1 MIGNVGTGNNED
13 DQLGTDSIMW
23 LIMKIWSTEEESI
36 MIQPIDYLCFFFWVY
51 VFQIGHNGLYVGGYS
66 EHVLNSRLIFMSKLN
81 VSHMKTFLDFVS
93 YVIR

>member
-1 MIGNVGTGNNED
+1 MIGNVGTANNED

-36 MIQPIDYLCFFFWVY
+36 MVQPMKIGIFRRDVDYLCFFFWVY

-66 EHVLNSRLIFMSKLN
+66 QRVLNSLLIFMS
-81 VSHMKTFLDFVS
+81 
-93 YVIR
+93 